1 MSKRGCKITVHHRKP
16 KSLGGSNDRRNLSY
30 LTETRHRA
38 WTTLFGNATP
48 EVIVQTINKELI
60 DPDYELVLVKKGN
73 GGDIPLSELEGN
85 YYFDMHQR
93 RKKE

>member
-1 MSKRGCKITVHHRKP
+1 MSKRGGKITIHHRCP

-30 LTETRHRA
+30 ITETRHRA
-38 WTTLFGNATP
+38 WTCLFGNATP

-73 GGDIPLSELEGN
+73 SGDIPLSELEEN
-85 YYFDMHQR
+85 YYFNLYQR